1 MSHLS
6 PQEAAEA
13 QEDTPQPLLDG
24 QTHTA
29 ERFTTKLHNDDLQ
42 EERETTSHIFY
53 HFTPWPWPGV
63 IIASPL
69 TGYLYDEGSQDD
81 GAEDD
86 VVEDSLKD
94 VPLAV
99 NLAGIELIEDL
110 HQDKRVEHNGVVLRG
125 RGVEGRVPATVDVK

>member
-1 MSHLS
+1 M
-6 PQEAAEA
+6 
-13 QEDTPQPLLDG
+13 
-24 QTHTA
+24 
-29 ERFTTKLHNDDLQ
+29 
-42 EERETTSHIFY
+42 
-53 HFTPWPWPGV
+53 